1 MPNLIFLLYFVG
13 YNLIAA
19 EVLKKTLGIILKRWL
34 TIKAKILLENGFAQ
48 VSIILVKLFISKNKK
63 EIALIEVASK

>member
-34 TIKAKILLENGFAQ
+34 TMKAKILLENGFAQ